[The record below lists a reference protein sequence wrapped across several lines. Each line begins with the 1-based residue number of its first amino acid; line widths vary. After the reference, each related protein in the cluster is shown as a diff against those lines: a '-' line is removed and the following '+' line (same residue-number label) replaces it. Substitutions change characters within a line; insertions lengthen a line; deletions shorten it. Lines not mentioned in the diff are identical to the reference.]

1 MTTETLFLPQ
11 MKSEKPFRDF
21 SNYLS
26 SRFPYKVQKISIDA
40 GFTCPNRDGSKGRGG
55 CTYCNNQSFS
65 PGYGK
70 PQKTVIQQLK
80 DGIDFFARKY
90 PSMKYLAYF
99 QSYTNTYDS
108 VGKLI
113 ELYREAL
120 SYPAVVGLVISTR
133 PDCMPDELLDYLE
146 KLNRQTFVLVEYGVE
161 STLDRTL
168 ERVNRCHTWEDSQNA
183 IRKTVERGIA
193 TGAHL
198 ILGLPGESKDEM
210 LEHAARISALS
221 LTTVKLHQLQIIKG
235 TAMARDYRRNPS
247 SISLISLDEY
257 IDLCVSFAERLNP
270 ELYIERFASQSPKEL
285 LIAPDWGLKNYELTD
300 RVVKRFAQR
309 DTYQGKFFG

>member
-1 MTTETLFLPQ
+1 MPVSPAPTATGAKVAADARIATTKVSVRGMGSRKNRYTTVER
-11 MKSEKPFRDF
+11 RD
-21 SNYLS
+21 
-26 SRFPYKVQKISIDA
+26 R
-40 GFTCPNRDGSKGRGG
+40 
-55 CTYCNNQSFS
+55 
-65 PGYGK
+65 
-70 PQKTVIQQLK
+70 
-80 DGIDFFARKY
+80 FFAAI
-90 PSMKYLAYF
+90 SFDEIFAYF

-108 VGKLI
+108 VDKLI

-120 SYPAVVGLVISTR
+120 SYPDVVGLVISTR

-210 LEHAARISALS
+210 LGHAARISALP
-221 LTTVKLHQLQIIKG
+221 LTTIKLHQLQIIKG
-235 TAMARDYRRNPS
+235 TALARDYRRNPS
-247 SISLISLDEY
+247 SISLFSLDEY

-309 DTYQGKFFG
+309 DTYQGKFFGQ

>member
-11 MKSEKPFRDF
+11 MKSEKPFLDF

-65 PGYGK
+65 PGYGT
-70 PQKTVIQQLK
+70 PQKTVTQQLK

-108 VGKLI
+108 VDKLI

-120 SYPAVVGLVISTR
+120 SCPDVVGLVISTR
-133 PDCMPDELLDYLE
+133 PDCMPNELLDYLE

-168 ERVNRCHTWEDSQNA
+168 ERV
-183 IRKTVERGIA
+183 
-193 TGAHL
+193 
-198 ILGLPGESKDEM
+198 
-210 LEHAARISALS
+210 
-221 LTTVKLHQLQIIKG
+221 
-235 TAMARDYRRNPS
+235 
-247 SISLISLDEY
+247 
-257 IDLCVSFAERLNP
+257 
-270 ELYIERFASQSPKEL
+270 
-285 LIAPDWGLKNYELTD
+285 
-300 RVVKRFAQR
+300 
-309 DTYQGKFFG
+309 